1 MKEESTN
8 SSRWRFIIYL
18 LVGLFA
24 LSYIGAGILS
34 TGIETG
40 QLSGNVAVI
49 QIYGTIGSGDSWL
62 EQTVNPADTILLIER
77 AAKSPQIKA
86 IVLDINSGGG
96 APVAS
101 ESIVNAVKALNK
113 TAVAVISDVGASG
126 AYWIAS
132 ACNLIVASKYSVVG
146 SIGAFGS
153 YIDYSGLLARY
164 NITYQRFVGGE
175 LKDIGV
181 PYREPTARERAI
193 LQARVDVL
201 QAQFME
207 EIRLNR
213 NLSDWQVAELSS
225 ALFYTG
231 EDTKR
236 LGLVDEFGG
245 MGEAKAYLKKQLNTT
260 SIQMVTLTNKK
271 SLIESLTQLS
281 SDWAFHFG
289 RGVGTALAN
298 LKASP
303 KISFGS

>member
-1 MKEESTN
+1 M
-8 SSRWRFIIYL
+8 IYL
-18 LVGLFA
+18 LVGLFI
-24 LSYIGAGILS
+24 LSYIGAGILGS
-34 TGIETG
+34 GSS

-62 EQTVNPADTILLIER
+62 EQTVNPADTIPLIER

-86 IVLDINSGGG
+86 VILDINSGGG

-101 ESIVNAVKALNK
+101 ESIVNAVKAINK
-113 TAVAVISDVGASG
+113 TTVAVIGDVGASG

-132 ACNLIVASKYSVVG
+132 ATNRIIASKFSVVG
-146 SIGAFGS
+146 SIGVIGS
-153 YIDYSGLLARY
+153 YIDYSGLLAKY

-181 PYREPTARERAI
+181 PYREPTTREKAI
-193 LQARVDVL
+193 LQARVDAM

-213 NLSDWQVAELSS
+213 NLSEWQVAELSS

-231 EDTKR
+231 DDAKR
-236 LGLVDEFGG
+236 LGLVDDFGG
-245 MGEAKAYLKKQLNTT
+245 MGTAEAYLKKQLNTT
-260 SIQMVTLTNKK
+260 NIQLVTLTNKK
-271 SLIESLTQLS
+271 SLIESLSQLS
-281 SDWAFHFG
+281 SNWAFHLG

-298 LKASP
+298 LKIDP

>member
-1 MKEESTN
+1 M
-8 SSRWRFIIYL
+8 IYL

-113 TAVAVISDVGASG
+113 TTVAVISDVGASG

-132 ACNLIVASKYSVVG
+132 ACGKIIASKYSVVG

-207 EIRLNR
+207 EIRSNR
-213 NLSDWQVAELSS
+213 NLGEWQVAELSS

-231 EDTKR
+231 DDAKR

-245 MGEAKAYLKKQLNTT
+245 MKEAKAYLKKQLNTT
-260 SIQMVTLTNKK
+260 SIQTVTLTNKK
-271 SLIESLTQLS
+271 SLIESLSQLS
-281 SDWAFHFG
+281 SDWAFNFG

>member
-1 MKEESTN
+1 M
-8 SSRWRFIIYL
+8 IYL

-24 LSYIGAGILS
+24 LSYLGAGILG
-34 TGIETG
+34 TGLETG

-49 QIYGTIGSGDSWL
+49 QIYGTIGSGQSWL
-62 EQTVNPADTILLIER
+62 EQTVNPADTIPLIER

-86 IVLDINSGGG
+86 VILDINSGGG

-101 ESIVNAVKALNK
+101 ESIVNAVKELNK
-113 TAVAVISDVGASG
+113 TVVAVVGDMGASG

-132 ACNLIVASKYSVVG
+132 ACNQIIASKYSIVG

-181 PYREPTARERAI
+181 PYRDPTAREKAI
-193 LQARVDVL
+193 LQARVDSM

-213 NLSDWQVAELSS
+213 NLTEWQVAELSS
-225 ALFYTG
+225 ALFYSG
-231 EDTKR
+231 DDAKR

-245 MGEAKAYLKKQLNTT
+245 MGDAKAYLRKQLNTT

-281 SDWAFHFG
+281 SNWAFHFG
-289 RGVGTALAN
+289 RGVGTAFAN
-298 LKASP
+298 LKISP